1 MRLSRLYALTAR
13 RAHAFAISDFRLKLL
28 KKKVHTQ
35 PFRTDTP
42 WTLFTTYLHYFW
54 ADHAYLRLGFTNAHW
69 IGDKMVRTN
78 QPWPFQLRWWRD
90 KGVKTVINLRGGKGS
105 FYYLEKH
112 ACEKL
117 GLRLEDFGLTSR
129 SLPTGAEILA
139 ARALFDRIEYPALL
153 HCKSGA
159 DRAGIMS
166 VLYRHLHLG
175 HPVREAAQELGLR
188 TLHMKA
194 GMTGVL
200 DYLFE
205 VYLRD
210 IEPQGIGFLDWVT
223 GPDYDPD
230 RLKAEFKGAW
240 WGKLLTDRLL
250 RRE

>member
-1 MRLSRLYALTAR
+1 M
-13 RAHAFAISDFRLKLL
+13 KLL
-28 KKKVHTQ
+28 KKKVHKR

-78 QPWPFQLRWWRD
+78 QPWPFQLKWWRD

-105 FYYLEKH
+105 FYYLEKY
-112 ACEKL
+112 ACDKL

-129 SLPTGAEILA
+129 SLPTGAEVLA
-139 ARALFDRIEYPALL
+139 AKALFDRIAYPALL

-175 HPVREAAQELGLR
+175 HPIREAAKELSLR

-200 DYLFE
+200 DYMFE

-210 IEPQGIGFLDWVT
+210 IEPKGISFLDWVT
-223 GPDYDPD
+223 GPDYDPEA
-230 RLKAEFKGAW
+230 LKAEFTGSW
-240 WGKLLTDRLL
+240 WGKLLTDKLL